1 MLFLKEANFSFFA
14 KISDNVIEDLPSSV
28 CNLSHLKSLCLDN
41 NNVKQVLSG
50 LHWLLLGCFIVLFYS
65 FYLYICFVSACWIPL
80 CFINNLWS
88 SSKDYPTAVTA
99 YWLNIDWTSNDTFFS
114 TLSLNFFEHN
124 QNKWGRFAR
133 LTEFIYWNCSS
144 TIHKGLDLS
153 SGITDCPYCLGVSFF
168 KFLAFYKLCRLEWV
182 IANCLLF
189 LILRISSWKYNLGVR
204 NNLNALL
211 LIASNFLW

>member
-1 MLFLKEANFSFFA
+1 MLSRYYLDFIDCYLVVLLFSFIHF
-14 KISDNVIEDLPSSV
+14 IYIF
-28 CNLSHLKSLCLDN
+28 
-41 NNVKQVLSG
+41 VL
-50 LHWLLLGCFIVLFYS
+50 WVLVEF
-65 FYLYICFVSACWIPL
+65 PL

-99 YWLNIDWTSNDTFFS
+99 YWLNIDRTSNDTFFS

-124 QNKWGRFAR
+124 QNKWGRFTR

-153 SGITDCPYCLGVSFF
+153 SGITDCPYCLGISFF

-182 IANCLLF
+182 IANCLATIFDSEDF
-189 LILRISSWKYNLGVR
+189 LMEV
-204 NNLNALL
+204 
-211 LIASNFLW
+211 